1 VEVKSPSAVI
11 AVRGT
16 IYRLDV
22 EPDSSTTLKV
32 YDGEVEVSPAQASMG
47 MGQRQ
52 PETPVGPPTDVPG
65 PTDVA
70 GPRDV
75 SESEWMEII
84 KAQQQIVIGADGSF
98 KRSDFDPV
106 EDAQSDWVQW
116 NKKRDELLNRK

>member
-1 VEVKSPSAVI
+1 
-11 AVRGT
+11 
-16 IYRLDV
+16 
-22 EPDSSTTLKV
+22 
-32 YDGEVEVSPAQASMG
+32 MG